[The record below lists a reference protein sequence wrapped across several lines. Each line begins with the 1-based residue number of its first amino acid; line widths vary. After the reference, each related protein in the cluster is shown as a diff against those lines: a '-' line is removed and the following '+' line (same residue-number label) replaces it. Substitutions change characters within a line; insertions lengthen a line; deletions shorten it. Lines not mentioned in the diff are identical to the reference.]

1 MYALILIVFI
11 QGTQSL
17 DPVVTR
23 IDISPGPIAS
33 EAACWALLDGM
44 PGEEAMAGFDGER
57 RQYVSRSYECV
68 NNNAHGR

>member
-17 DPVVTR
+17 DPVTTR
-23 IDISPGPIAS
+23 IDISPEPIAS
-33 EAACWALLDGM
+33 EAACWALLADM
-44 PGEEAMAGFDGER
+44 PGEEAAAGFDGER

-68 NNNAHGR
+68 QLKGM